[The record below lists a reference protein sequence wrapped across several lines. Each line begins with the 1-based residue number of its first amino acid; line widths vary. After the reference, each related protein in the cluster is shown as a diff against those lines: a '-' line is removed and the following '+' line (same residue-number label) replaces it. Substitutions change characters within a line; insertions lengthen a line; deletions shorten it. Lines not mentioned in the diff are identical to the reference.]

1 MFNNHLWS
9 FTLSHENKN
18 FVVLYKSSQ
27 FSSRVIQDNIV
38 LISRAL
44 RHQFVIPEW
53 HEFTQHIEEFYW
65 SVKTL
70 TGGKVGIV
78 VMLLCML

>member
-1 MFNNHLWS
+1 MPS
-9 FTLSHENKN
+9 S
-18 FVVLYKSSQ
+18 LY
-27 FSSRVIQDNIV
+27 SSRVIQDNIV

-65 SVKTL
+65 SAKTL
-70 TGGKVGIV
+70 TGGKVGVIIIPA
-78 VMLLCML
+78 CS